1 MPRRRAALMR
11 PLAALAAPGT
21 FLFCK
26 LSQLQETAKRRV
38 TERELKQLNHKIDK
52 LLLKLDESET
62 EPAKSRDE
70 ECVVCISSK
79 ATMQTFPCGHCVV
92 CRKCFIKTIQMTV
105 AQRALPLRCV
115 LCRERVI
122 RLKQTFNCSYAMRL
136 PLSVSQ
142 YSMTSSVTSSPDWD
156 LPSSSS
162 LYSVSS
168 GCSVVS
174 ADSQASRL
182 SKSSLRSGASSVSS
196 KKRVTF
202 AVSPLLHIPAQTA
215 QSTPGLTSSPVQG
228 SRPARREQ
236 TASEQ
241 PIRRT
246 DSRGKVTSVMLT
258 DRRLP
263 PIKESHR
270 EPSPQSSSRPCSP
283 APSSQSAPVRSIKSA
298 AAPVRRLVPV
308 RRVGRRRAPLADD
321 DETERLLPDDDDEVT
336 RTA

>member
-1 MPRRRAALMR
+1 M
-11 PLAALAAPGT
+11 
-21 FLFCK
+21 K
-26 LSQLQETAKRRV
+26 
-38 TERELKQLNHKIDK
+38 
-52 LLLKLDESET
+52 
-62 EPAKSRDE
+62 
-70 ECVVCISSK
+70 SSK

-215 QSTPGLTSSPVQG
+215 QSTPVICPLAGAHVIASAGEQAG
-228 SRPARREQ
+228 PARADRQ
-236 TASEQ
+236 RAANQKNRQ
-241 PIRRT
+241 PRQ
-246 DSRGKVTSVMLT
+246 DAVARGADKA
-258 DRRLP
+258 LP
-263 PIKESHR
+263 PARGVEF
-270 EPSPQSSSRPCSP
+270 SPLLTP
-283 APSSQSAPVRSIKSA
+283 A
-298 AAPVRRLVPV
+298 
-308 RRVGRRRAPLADD
+308 GRRA
-321 DETERLLPDDDDEVT
+321 
-336 RTA
+336 